1 MRLFKSKKTIQIEPN
16 ELFSGKIDHSGIS
29 VPDIEQA
36 VTFFTEV
43 LHFEVI
49 KRIPQM
55 RGPVSGM
62 LTKCM
67 GVYEN
72 TKMVGSAFLRYGGD
86 EIELVQW
93 SNEDQQTKIPNPA
106 DVNAAHLAISVSDV
120 KEAMEYFKNVP
131 GVTVRDFCPAGFFYI
146 RTPWGYEIQIM
157 SKDVHK

>member
-1 MRLFKSKKTIQIEPN
+1 MRLFKSRKKIQVEPN

-29 VPDIEQA
+29 VPDIDQA

-62 LTKCM
+62 LTRGM

-93 SNEDQQTKIPNPA
+93 SNEKQQTKIPNPA
-106 DVNAAHLAISVSDV
+106 DVNSAHLAISVSDI
-120 KEAMEYFKNVP
+120 KEAMEYLKKVP
-131 GVTVRDFCPAGFFYI
+131 GVTVRDYIPAGFFYI
-146 RTPWGYEIQIM
+146 STPWGYEIQIM
-157 SKDVHK
+157 SKDTKK